1 MQPSRAR
8 RRMLAAMRQIWISRA
23 GAPKVLELREAPD
36 PTPAAGEVRIRVAAS
51 GVNFADLSARMGLY
65 PDAPPIPCVVGY
77 EVSGVIDALGPEVED
92 FEDGAKVVALT
103 RFGGYSDVVCVP
115 HHQVVRVPEG
125 ISLRSAAGVPVNYLT
140 AWLMLIELGNLQA
153 EHTVLVHAAAGGVG
167 QAALQICKWR
177 GAAVIGTASAG
188 KHERLRAAGIDHCID
203 YRNDDFE
210 TEVMRITEGLGVD
223 IVLDA
228 VGGESYAKSYRC
240 LRHLGRLFM
249 FGASSFMP
257 GEKRR
262 LGPLLAGLLK
272 TPKFKPFDMLD
283 KNRGVFGVNLG
294 HLWHEQERSGAVF
307 RRVMDKVGD
316 KTLIPVIDRE
326 FSFDDAVEA
335 HAYIQERKNFGK
347 VLLVP

>member
-1 MQPSRAR
+1 MAEEYPP
-8 RRMLAAMRQIWISRA
+8 AMRQIWISRA
-23 GAPKVLELREAPD
+23 GAPEVLELREAPD

-51 GVNFADLSARMGLY
+51 GINFADLTARMGLY

-77 EVSGVIDALGPEVED
+77 EVSGVVDGVGAGVEGLA
-92 FEDGAKVVALT
+92 DGTEVVALT
-103 RFGGYSDVVCVP
+103 RFGGYADVICVP
-115 HHQVVRVPEG
+115 QHQVVRVPAG
-125 ISLRSAAGVPVNYLT
+125 VSLRAAAGVPVNYLT

-177 GAAVIGTASAG
+177 GATVIGTASAS
-188 KHERLRAAGIDHCID
+188 KHERLREAGVDHCVD
-203 YRNDDFE
+203 YRTQDFE
-210 TEVMRITEGLGVD
+210 VEVMRITNGLGVD

-249 FGASSFMP
+249 FGASSFVP
-257 GEKRR
+257 DQKRR
-262 LGPLLAGLLK
+262 LIPLLRGLIN

-283 KNRGVFGVNLG
+283 KNRGVFGINLG
-294 HLWHEQERSGAVF
+294 HLWHETERSRAVF
-307 RRVMDKVGD
+307 EKVMAKVGD
-316 KTLIPVIDRE
+316 GTLAPVIDRE
-326 FSFDDAVEA
+326 FNFDQAVQA
-335 HAYIQERKNFGK
+335 HAYMQERKNFGK

>member
-1 MQPSRAR
+1 
-8 RRMLAAMRQIWISRA
+8 MRQIWISRA
-23 GAPKVLELREAPD
+23 GSPEVLELREAPD
-36 PTPAAGEVRIRVAAS
+36 PAPGPGEVRIRTAAA
-51 GVNFADLSARMGLY
+51 GINFADLSARMGLY

-77 EVSGVIDALGPEVED
+77 EVSGTIDAIGPDVRTLEVGHE
-92 FEDGAKVVALT
+92 VVALT

-115 HHQVVRVPEG
+115 QNQVVRTPPN
-125 ISLRSAAGVPVNYLT
+125 ISLRAAAGVPVNYLT
-140 AWLMLIELGNLQA
+140 AWLMLIELGNVQA

-177 GAAVIGTASAG
+177 GATVIGTASAS
-188 KHERLRAAGIDHCID
+188 KHERLREAGIDHCVD
-203 YRNDDFE
+203 YRTHDFE
-210 TEVMRITEGLGVD
+210 AEVMRITNGLGVD

-228 VGGESYAKSYRC
+228 VGGESYTKSYRC

-257 GEKRR
+257 DEKRR
-262 LGPLLAGLLK
+262 LIPLVRGLLK

-294 HLWHEQERSGAVF
+294 HLWHETERSRAVF
-307 RRVMDKVGD
+307 EQVMAKVGD
-316 KTLIPVIDRE
+316 GTLAPVIDRE
-326 FSFDDAVEA
+326 FRFDEAVQA
-335 HAYIQERKNFGK
+335 HAYMQERKNFGK